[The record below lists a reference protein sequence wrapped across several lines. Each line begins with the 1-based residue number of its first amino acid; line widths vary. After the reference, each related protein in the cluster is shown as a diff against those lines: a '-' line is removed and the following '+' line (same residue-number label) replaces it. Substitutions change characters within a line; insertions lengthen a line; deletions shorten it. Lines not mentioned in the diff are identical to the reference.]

1 MYKFILDK
9 TMEYVEEN
17 NLPDDEG
24 DFEKYIEFINFS
36 FTININYFYKKKNLG
51 INLGFHA
58 FSTHFTKNGADDGSR
73 TRMDFSAR
81 F

>member
-24 DFEKYIEFINFS
+24 DFEKYIEFIIS
-36 FTININYFYKKKNLG
+36 FYL
-51 INLGFHA
+51 L
-58 FSTHFTKNGADDGSR
+58 
-73 TRMDFSAR
+73 
-81 F
+81 